1 MESREGK
8 GKPAIPRFASFKPKP
23 QRPSEQPEAKRED
36 TEHEGRDSTRHSHRS
51 DHKEEHSISTKSSDR
66 KTRAPL
72 AASREDRRDRESSR
86 YNEHKEPEQHRA
98 DIFKID
104 KRGDKYNVEYGS
116 PHLYDIPSYHRTGAG
131 RVLGLPTDYTI
142 DRELSFG
149 TKIVIRP
156 RGSNRGTDNGRQRY
170 NSSLWKRASR
180 FKEFRRVRPVSQA
193 PGDLESE
200 SSFISLSASGGS
212 KRRRVDNKASSE
224 DSGPDY
230 RSIEGKAKPTDS
242 LALDLDMTSDSDI
255 ESEEVAARRR
265 NASLSAHVSVHPDD
279 INGWLDLISHQG
291 SMVGTADSEGHRT
304 YTMAEKKSIADIK
317 ISMYERA
324 LNKIP
329 HNAPRDRLLLGMME
343 EGATI
348 WDTKILLSKWKSV
361 LQLNPGYI
369 TLWVKYLDFQ
379 QTRFVNFTYENCRSI
394 FLECLRINQT
404 HCDNLNRGVVHL
416 YIILRLSL
424 FMREAGYFEHA
435 VALWQATLEFN
446 FCGRAVDIKN
456 NLPNA
461 VRSFS
466 EFWDSEMP
474 RLGEVGAKG
483 WNSNENEPPA
493 SKSDPPIAN
502 IDMKAI
508 FDSWGKLERRQMRHS
523 RLPARTLDEVQEDD
537 PYRVILSSDIQDFLT
552 FFSEPGLLDLLLDAF
567 LLFCHLPPHSSR
579 ENAHILKEWREDPF
593 IRNLILEQEAVSSQW
608 FRDPSH
614 EMDEPDLP
622 TPVSLPYS
630 NFAVTHDT
638 IFSDGS
644 SWFSAFKSWRS
655 TYVDDTSSL
664 DAPWVRRTLRQL
676 VECVPENDT
685 LAEYSVG
692 LEYICNPSDAAKYA
706 KSLLRKR
713 PSSITLYN
721 AYALIERRRGQ
732 EIAAEKVWMTTLSM
746 SKSFPEEVRKDSIML
761 WQSWLW
767 EALRSND
774 AWKAI
779 RLLIAL
785 PENAINVDEL
795 SRDSQAATGFSPAEF
810 LKTQRVLVEAQNY
823 GLSFRNSTVFISN
836 TECLALL
843 HYLTRT
849 FEIES
854 ALSIYRAAEERLKD
868 SHLEQTPLAE
878 LLHQSKAKL
887 LWYHVSNT
895 MKYKPALVREEL
907 SNSLSLFPN
916 NSIFL
921 SIFAYNES
929 RFRIDDRV
937 RLILRQHISSSSRRS
952 LDGNMGTPG
961 HSPLTPHFFSIY
973 SELHRGVS
981 AGSTAHSVRAAFE
994 TAVSSPPGQYSAA
1007 IWKLY
1012 ILFELGWGRKERAR
1026 DVFYRSIRS
1035 CPWVKELVLLAFT
1048 EPGLKEM
1055 MGADE
1060 LRKIWNVPVE
1070 KGLRIHV
1077 DLEDVLEEMD
1087 DEKSISGQSAINPS
1101 GDQSSDG
1108 EM

>member
-1 MESREGK
+1 MSIKSRSSIEQTFL
-8 GKPAIPRFASFKPKP
+8 RLT
-23 QRPSEQPEAKRED
+23 SEE
-36 TEHEGRDSTRHSHRS
+36 TNT
-51 DHKEEHSISTKSSDR
+51 T
-66 KTRAPL
+66 
-72 AASREDRRDRESSR
+72 
-86 YNEHKEPEQHRA
+86 
-98 DIFKID
+98 
-104 KRGDKYNVEYGS
+104 
-116 PHLYDIPSYHRTGAG
+116 TGAG
-131 RVLGLPTDYTI
+131 RVLGLRTDYTI

-180 FKEFRRVRPVSQA
+180 FKEFRRVRPVSHA

-200 SSFISLSASGGS
+200 SSFISLSASGGR

-317 ISMYERA
+317 IS
-324 LNKIP
+324 I
-329 HNAPRDRLLLGMME
+329 
-343 EGATI
+343 
-348 WDTKILLSKWKSV
+348 
-361 LQLNPGYI
+361 
-369 TLWVKYLDFQ
+369 
-379 QTRFVNFTYENCRSI
+379 
-394 FLECLRINQT
+394 
-404 HCDNLNRGVVHL
+404 
-416 YIILRLSL
+416 
-424 FMREAGYFEHA
+424 
-435 VALWQATLEFN
+435 
-446 FCGRAVDIKN
+446 
-456 NLPNA
+456 
-461 VRSFS
+461 
-466 EFWDSEMP
+466 EMP

-493 SKSDPPIAN
+493 SKSDPPIAD

-508 FDSWGKLERRQMRHS
+508 FDSWGKLERRQMRRS

-593 IRNLILEQEAVSSQW
+593 IRNLILEQETASSQW

-676 VECVPENDT
+676 VEWVPENDT

-692 LEYICNPSDAAKYA
+692 LEYICNSSDAAKYA
-706 KSLLRKR
+706 KNLLRKR

-774 AWKAI
+774 ACKAI

-854 ALSIYRAAEERLKD
+854 ALNIYRAAEERLKD

-887 LWYHVSNT
+887 LWHHISNT

-1055 MGADE
+1055 MVTDE

-1077 DLEDVLEEMD
+1077 DLEDGLEEMD